1 MKLAE
6 ALLLRA
12 DMNVELG
19 RLGRRLARNARVEKG
34 SVPGEDPL
42 VLLEEALRVVR
53 EREALMIRINITKMQ
68 TRLPN
73 GMSLMAA
80 LARRSRLE
88 SERTL
93 VLETIGKA
101 EVANP
106 PRERQDK
113 HSYLSWMDF
122 GGQPEK
128 RPAIRKICQLD
139 IQKLQARVDNLTKRI
154 RELNALIQ
162 AANWTAVLP

>member
-101 EVANP
+101 EVAKSTRP
-106 PRERQDK
+106 PRISTRARHGHGRDVD
-113 HSYLSWMDF
+113 SVRCR
-122 GGQPEK
+122 
-128 RPAIRKICQLD
+128 RPASVTRAPSTIISALTIRGK
-139 IQKLQARVDNLTKRI
+139 
-154 RELNALIQ
+154 
-162 AANWTAVLP
+162 